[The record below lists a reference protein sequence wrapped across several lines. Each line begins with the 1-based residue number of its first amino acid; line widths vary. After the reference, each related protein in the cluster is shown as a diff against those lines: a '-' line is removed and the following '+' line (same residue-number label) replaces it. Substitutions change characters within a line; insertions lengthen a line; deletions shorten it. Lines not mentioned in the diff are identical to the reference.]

1 MRAIS
6 HAVTTQHS
14 VIVHGETK
22 MTAKI
27 GINGF
32 GRMGRLGLRAG
43 WGLDEFEFVRVNE
56 IATDA
61 TGSAHLL
68 KFDSVH
74 GVWDHNTDAD
84 DVNLIIDG
92 KRLAHSSIQ
101 ALSETDWSDCDIV
114 IEATGRHHKQPE
126 LLNTYFDQS
135 VRKVIVAAPTEGAL
149 NIVYGIND
157 DQYDPAQHHL
167 LTAASCTTNCLA
179 PVVKVMLDN
188 IGIKHGCMTTIH
200 DITNTQ
206 IIVDK
211 GHKDLRRA
219 RACGNS
225 LIPTT
230 TGSAKAITK
239 IFPELE
245 GKLNGHAVRV
255 PLLNASLTDF
265 VFEAERPVTVD
276 VVNSLFKQAAEG
288 ELKGIL
294 GYEERPLVSVDY
306 VNDPRS
312 SIVDAPS
319 TMVIDGTQV
328 KVYAWYDNEWGY
340 VNRMMELAATVARS
354 L

>member
-1 MRAIS
+1 
-6 HAVTTQHS
+6 
-14 VIVHGETK
+14 
-22 MTAKI
+22 MTIRI

-43 WGLDEFEFVRVNE
+43 WNMPEFQVVRINE

-61 TGSAHLL
+61 NGSAHLL

-74 GVWDHNTDAD
+74 GIWEKDTASDQHNI
-84 DVNLIIDG
+84 IIDEQTI
-92 KRLAHSSIQ
+92 AYTSDAQISQ
-101 ALSETDWSDCDIV
+101 SDWSDCDIV
-114 IEATGRHHKQPE
+114 IEATGKHHKNPDS
-126 LLNTYFDQS
+126 LKTYFAQG
-135 VRKVIVAAPTEGAL
+135 VKKVIVAAPTEGAL

-157 DQYDPAQHHL
+157 EQYDAAVNHL

-179 PVVKVMLDN
+179 PVIKVIHEK
-188 IGIKHGCMTTIH
+188 IGIKHGSMTTIH

-206 IIVDK
+206 TIVDK

-219 RACGNS
+219 RSCGQS

-239 IFPELE
+239 IFPELA
-245 GKLNGHAVRV
+245 GKLNGHAIRI
-255 PLLNASLTDF
+255 PLLNASLTDL
-265 VFEAERPVTVD
+265 VIETERPVTAD
-276 VVNSLFKQAAEG
+276 EVNTFFKEAAEG

-294 GYEERPLVSVDY
+294 GYEERPLVSIDY

-312 SIVDAPS
+312 SIIDALS
-319 TMVIDGTQV
+319 TMVINETQL
-328 KVYAWYDNEWGY
+328 KIYAWYDNEWGY
-340 VNRMMELAATVARS
+340 VNRMMELVQKVAKG